1 MPPAPAERSALTEL
15 LQARASPVPPVPP
28 VPAVDVPPL
37 VGKIAKDMGITLD
50 AARVM
55 VADAQ
60 RRARDR
66 EAQWARRRYR
76 GPLED
81 PPEILEAE

>member
-1 MPPAPAERSALTEL
+1 MDVCPGLRLRPERTALTEL
-15 LQARASPVPPVPP
+15 LQARASPVPPT
-28 VPAVDVPPL
+28 PAVDVPPV
-37 VGKIAKDMGITLD
+37 VGKVAKDLGITVD
-50 AARVM
+50 SARVM

-81 PPEILEAE
+81 PPE